1 MTVYLTL
8 FLVVPSRLT
17 RAMATIFLIVVDVRR
32 FAVAAVAS
40 HVFLPPSVSVIVTKV
55 AEFRVQAAARIN
67 EWVPTIS
74 ERVGVFVAVEVMFPV
89 VSEGSGAGGG
99 REKDAPGGRVVGL
112 KQGANG
118 ENLCIM
124 LFF

>member
-1 MTVYLTL
+1 M
-8 FLVVPSRLT
+8 VV
-17 RAMATIFLIVVDVRR
+17 RARR

-74 ERVGVFVAVEVMFPV
+74 ERVGVFVAVEAMSQVF
-89 VSEGSGAGGG
+89 SEGSGAGGG
-99 REKDAPGGRVVGL
+99 
-112 KQGANG
+112 
-118 ENLCIM
+118 
-124 LFF
+124 